1 MGKVAAQM
9 MDDITP
15 SKRPTK
21 SLTMTDD
28 ELDRLRRVEASVAD
42 IRVRQ
47 AEFEAML
54 QQQARTVA
62 DIKRDT
68 SEIVELVKGASVVGR
83 IARWLGAIVAAYFA
97 GKGLKWW

>member
-1 MGKVAAQM
+1 M
-9 MDDITP
+9 MDATP
-15 SKRPTK
+15 SRRPIRP
-21 SLTMTDD
+21 LTMTDD

-47 AEFEAML
+47 AELESML
-54 QQQARTVA
+54 QQQAQTVA

-68 SEIVELVKGASVVGR
+68 SEIVQLVKGANVLGR
-83 IARWLGAIVAAYFA
+83 IARWIGAVAAAYFA